1 MGWVFLTL
9 KICFSQFWRSEP
21 QDKSACKFG
30 SASQFIN
37 DLSSCCAS
45 HGRRREGASSLGPLM
60 RALIPFTRAPPL
72 RLSHDL
78 PKAPHP
84 HPITLGVRISTHEFC
99 VHAKSLPMGFPD
111 SSVIKESACNRKYS
125 RCRFDPWVKKVPGGG
140 NGNPLQYSC
149 LKNSM
154 DRGAWQATA
163 HGVTKRSD
171 MTWRVNTQH
180 RHSLTPRWSH
190 PAIWV

>member
-1 MGWVFLTL
+1 MTYLLAV
-9 KICFSQFWRSEP
+9 S
-21 QDKSACKFG
+21 
-30 SASQFIN
+30 
-37 DLSSCCAS
+37 S
-45 HGRRREGASSLGPLM
+45 HGRSREGASSLGTLM
-60 RALIPFTRAPPL
+60 RALIPFTGAPPL
-72 RLSHDL
+72 WLSHDL
-78 PKAPHP
+78 PKASHP
-84 HPITLGVRISTHEFC
+84 HSITLGVRISTHEFC

-111 SSVIKESACNRKYS
+111 STMMKESACNAGNTTDAGLIPGS
-125 RCRFDPWVKKVPGGG
+125 RRFPGGG

-154 DRGAWQATA
+154 DRGAWQATV

-171 MTWRVNTQH
+171 MTWRLNTQH